1 MNPKQQNEK
10 DATPTETMVQTQ
22 KTKDKEDVLKAIKEK
37 NAYYLWRTDRQEYF
51 SRAMKEVRM

>member
-1 MNPKQQNEK
+1 MNPKQENKK

-37 NAYYLWRTDRQEYF
+37 NAYYLWRTGQQEYF
-51 SRAMKEVRM
+51 SRAIKEVRM